1 VESVLAKQVYELG
14 CTYLDQLAQQLGVP
28 RKRALRLIEQMCTLY
43 ANTVGTPKERNDWR
57 ELAKSYR
64 RAQKIG
70 LKQWTKHMSDEEGR
84 LFLEHIEKARTNLNT
99 ELIRL
104 QKGLSFR
111 GGNPRKLS
119 LANEALARAEVLKLT
134 MSGKTKEVAYEE
146 VAKSL
151 GTSPHTIRR
160 ACDEKEAKRSG
171 YKSLNNPIGF
181 LSRQQ

>member
-1 VESVLAKQVYELG
+1 VEAALAKQVYELG
-14 CTYLDQLAQQLGVP
+14 STYLDQLARQLGIP
-28 RKRALRLIEQMCTLY
+28 RKRALRLIEQMCMLY
-43 ANTVGTPKERNDWR
+43 ANTVGTPKDRNVWR

-70 LKQWTKHMSDEEGR
+70 LKQWTKRMSDEEGR
-84 LFLEHIEKARTNLNT
+84 LFLEHIEKARTNLNA

-119 LANEALARAEVLKLT
+119 LANEAVARAEVLRLS
-134 MSGKTKEVAYEE
+134 MSGKPKEVAYEE

-151 GTSPHTIRR
+151 GVSPHTIRR
-160 ACDEKEAKRSG
+160 ACDKKEAERSG
-171 YKSLNNPIGF
+171 YKSLNNSIGF
-181 LSRQQ
+181 LSGQK